1 MDAKEPKTA
10 HETRVQKAFD
20 SFHREVGD
28 RLDSRARESVA
39 DVREAASAKDGERLR
54 RQLNDLSQ
62 HHGWLYRELAAH
74 PEVAN
79 LLDELALLGL

>member
-1 MDAKEPKTA
+1 MDEKEPNKA

-20 SFHREVGD
+20 AFHRQMGD
-28 RLDSRARESVA
+28 RLDARGRESVA
-39 DVREAASAKDGERLR
+39 DVRDAASAKDGARLR
-54 RQLNDLSQ
+54 RQLNDLSR
-62 HHGWLYRELAAH
+62 HHSWLYRELASH